1 MYSINYEEFMC
12 YSKEIQLITS
22 LTILFSAVFY
32 YLYYSKRIKSKEVW
46 QRSFLNESMLVFL
59 CIGLH
64 QFFEFLSLITNN
76 TLVYKTGLII
86 SICAVYFLLRSLEV
100 LSNKKLHSWIALI
113 SILFVSFQIIFSE
126 MNFAEA
132 SFYLR
137 HNSAFF
143 WAATWLLLFIYWHVC
158 AFKIYSEL
166 KDKDSKKTILVYLL
180 AIADVSFIL
189 SALYVLAGYFFF
201 SVNVCTDSPSIWCT
215 FYVVQSFIIPILMF
229 RLKNYFKRSKSTNKS
244 TLRQTLFYFLIS
256 LGILLLL
263 MAVLPLFNCLT
274 WKFVFP

>member
-1 MYSINYEEFMC
+1 MC
-12 YSKEIQLITS
+12 YSKEVQLITS
-22 LTILFSAVFY
+22 LIILVSAVFY
-32 YLYYSKRIKSKEVW
+32 YLYYSKRINSKELW
-46 QRSFLNESMLVFL
+46 QRSFLNASMLVFL
-59 CIGLH
+59 FIGLH

-76 TLVYKTGLII
+76 NFIYKIGLII
-86 SICAVYFLLRSLEV
+86 SICAVYFLLRSLEL

-113 SILFVSFQIIFSE
+113 PILFVSIQILFSR
-126 MNFAEA
+126 MNFSEA
-132 SFYLR
+132 SFYIK

-166 KDKDSKKTILVYLL
+166 KDKDSKKTLLVYLL

-215 FYVVQSFIIPILMF
+215 FYVAQSFIIPILMF
-229 RLKNYFKRSKSTNKS
+229 RLKNYFKRSKSPNKS
-244 TLRQTLFYFLIS
+244 TLRQTLFYFIIS
-256 LGILLLL
+256 LGILLILI
-263 MAVLPLFNCLT
+263 AVLPLFNCLT
-274 WKFVFP
+274 WKFIFP

>member
-1 MYSINYEEFMC
+1 MVNILFMC
-12 YSKEIQLITS
+12 YSKEVQLITS
-22 LTILFSAVFY
+22 LIILVSTVIYYFY
-32 YLYYSKRIKSKEVW
+32 YYKRINSKELW
-46 QRSFLNESMLVFL
+46 QKSFLNSSMLVFL

-76 TLVYKTGLII
+76 NVIYKIGLIV
-86 SICAVYFLLRSLEV
+86 SICAVYFFLRSLEL
-100 LSNKKLHSWIALI
+100 LSNRKLHSWIALMP
-113 SILFVSFQIIFSE
+113 ILFVSIQIWFSR

-132 SFYLR
+132 SFYVR

-166 KDKDSKKTILVYLL
+166 EDKDSRKTLLVYLF
-180 AIADVSFIL
+180 AIADISFIL
-189 SALYVLAGYFFF
+189 SAIYVFVGYFFF

-215 FYVVQSFIIPILMF
+215 FYVLQSFIIPFLMF
-229 RLKNYFKRSKSTNKS
+229 RLKNSFKRQKNLNKN
-244 TLRQTLFYFLIS
+244 TFKQTLLYFIIS
-256 LGILLLL
+256 LIILFVLI
-263 MAVLPLFNCLT
+263 AILPLFNCLT